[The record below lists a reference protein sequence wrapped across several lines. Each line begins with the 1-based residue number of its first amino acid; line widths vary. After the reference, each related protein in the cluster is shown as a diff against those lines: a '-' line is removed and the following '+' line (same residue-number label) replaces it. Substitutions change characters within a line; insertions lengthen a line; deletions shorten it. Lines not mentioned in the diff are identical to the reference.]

1 MKELF
6 MVDDDDSTRLGK
18 MMRFQI
24 EPSERIV

>member
-24 EPSERIV
+24 EPTGPW